1 MSVLKNMYSPLRR
14 GVLASLLGLACG
26 VVWAVTPGSPAPGFS
41 LKTLEGKPFALA
53 DFKGRWV
60 ALEWVNPDCPFVQ
73 KHYNAGNMQATQRFA
88 AANKVVWIQINSTT
102 PTHKDYKSTAQMRDW
117 LVAMTSQPEYSAL
130 DEPGAVGRAYAAKTT
145 PQMVLID
152 PAGAVVYNGAIDDK
166 RSANVADI
174 PGARNHFK
182 AAIEEVMAGK
192 PVSQPVTTPY
202 GCTIK
207 Y

>member
-1 MSVLKNMYSPLRR
+1 MSVQKIVFDPLRR
-14 GVLASLLGLACG
+14 GILAALLGLACG
-26 VVWAVTPGSPAPGFS
+26 TAWAVAPGSPAPGFN
-41 LKTLEGKPFALA
+41 LKTLGGKPFALA

-73 KHYNAGNMQATQRFA
+73 KHYNAGNMQETQRFA
-88 AANKVVWIQINSTT
+88 AAQKVVWVQINSTT
-102 PTHKDYKSTAQMRDW
+102 PSHKDYKTAQQMRDW
-117 LVAMTSQPEYSAL
+117 LVAMKSQPEYSAL

-152 PAGAVVYNGAIDDK
+152 PAGTVVYNGAIDDK

-174 PGARNHFK
+174 PGARNHLK

-192 PVSQPVTTPY
+192 PVSQPATTPY

>member
-1 MSVLKNMYSPLRR
+1 MTVLNPLLRAFFAV
-14 GVLASLLGLACG
+14 GLGLCG
-26 VVWAVTPGSPAPGFS
+26 GLALAVTPGTSAPGVS
-41 LKTLEGKPFALA
+41 LKTIDDTPFSLS

-60 ALEWVNPDCPFVQ
+60 VLEWVNPDCPFVQ

-88 AANKVVWIQINSTT
+88 ATQKVLWVQINSTT
-102 PTHKDYKSTAQMRDW
+102 PTHKDYKSAAQMRDW
-117 LVAMTSQPEYSAL
+117 LVTMKSQPDYSAL
-130 DEPGAVGRAYAAKTT
+130 DEPGVVGRAYAAKTT
-145 PQMVLID
+145 PQMVLVD
-152 PAGAVVYNGAIDDK
+152 PAGMIVYNGAIDDK

-174 PGARNHFK
+174 PGARNHLK

-192 PVSQPVTTPY
+192 PVSQPATTPY

>member
-1 MSVLKNMYSPLRR
+1 MLSVGTALNLP
-14 GVLASLLGLACG
+14 VLVSSRQAWDTSLLMFS
-26 VVWAVTPGSPAPGFS
+26 SPR
-41 LKTLEGKPFALA
+41 KRT
-53 DFKGRWV
+53 
-60 ALEWVNPDCPFVQ
+60 
-73 KHYNAGNMQATQRFA
+73 

-102 PTHKDYKSTAQMRDW
+102 PTHKDYKSAAQMRDW

-152 PAGAVVYNGAIDDK
+152 PAGTVVYNGAIDDK

>member
-1 MSVLKNMYSPLRR
+1 
-14 GVLASLLGLACG
+14 
-26 VVWAVTPGSPAPGFS
+26 
-41 LKTLEGKPFALA
+41 
-53 DFKGRWV
+53 
-60 ALEWVNPDCPFVQ
+60 
-73 KHYNAGNMQATQRFA
+73 
-88 AANKVVWIQINSTT
+88 
-102 PTHKDYKSTAQMRDW
+102 
-117 LVAMTSQPEYSAL
+117 MTMKSQPEYSAL

-152 PAGAVVYNGAIDDK
+152 PAGTVVYNGAIDDK

-174 PGARNHFK
+174 PGARNHLK

-192 PVSQPVTTPY
+192 PVSQPATTPY

>member
-1 MSVLKNMYSPLRR
+1 
-14 GVLASLLGLACG
+14 
-26 VVWAVTPGSPAPGFS
+26 
-41 LKTLEGKPFALA
+41 
-53 DFKGRWV
+53 
-60 ALEWVNPDCPFVQ
+60 
-73 KHYNAGNMQATQRFA
+73 
-88 AANKVVWIQINSTT
+88 
-102 PTHKDYKSTAQMRDW
+102 MRDW

-174 PGARNHFK
+174 PGARNHLK

>member
-1 MSVLKNMYSPLRR
+1 MADLSEFEP
-14 GVLASLLGLACG
+14 
-26 VVWAVTPGSPAPGFS
+26 VT
-41 LKTLEGKPFALA
+41 
-53 DFKGRWV
+53 
-60 ALEWVNPDCPFVQ
+60 
-73 KHYNAGNMQATQRFA
+73 
-88 AANKVVWIQINSTT
+88 
-102 PTHKDYKSTAQMRDW
+102 
-117 LVAMTSQPEYSAL
+117 
-130 DEPGAVGRAYAAKTT
+130 VGRRVYVPLLVLDVDGRRAELRVPDPTRPPRNSRAVKPYACQECAA
-145 PQMVLID
+145 MVID

-174 PGARNHFK
+174 PGARNHLK

>member
-1 MSVLKNMYSPLRR
+1 MTPIARRFTLLAPLAP
-14 GVLASLLGLACG
+14 LALAGLFAG
-26 VVWAVTPGSPAPGFS
+26 AAIASTPGQSAPDFS
-41 LKTLEGKPFALA
+41 VKDAAGAPVKLSEFRGKY
-53 DFKGRWV
+53 V
-60 ALEWVNPDCPFVQ
+60 VLEWTNPECPFVQ
-73 KHYNAGNMQATQRFA
+73 KHYNAGNMQETQRFA
-88 AANKVVWIQINSTT
+88 AAQKVVWVQINSTT
-102 PTHKDYKSTAQMRDW
+102 PSHKDYKTAQQMRDW
-117 LVAMTSQPEYSAL
+117 LVGMKSQPEYSAL

-152 PAGAVVYNGAIDDK
+152 PAGTVVYNGAIDDK

-174 PGARNHFK
+174 PGARNYLK

-192 PVSQPVTTPY
+192 PVSQPATTPY